1 MTTPLP
7 SLNALRAFESVARH
21 LHYPSAADELNVSP
35 AAVKQLISKLES
47 SLGVKLVERNG
58 RGLVLTASGAA
69 GTEQLTAAMNLLS
82 SSVQK
87 MKAQP
92 QSTRI
97 IVSVESSL
105 AATWLV
111 PTLADFRSHFEGVNV
126 LIESSQEVV
135 DLHRSDVDVAIRYG
149 VTQDNSLVSHRLF
162 EDIIFPVCS
171 PSMLSENGLTDITEL
186 AHLPL
191 IHWDISKMP
200 WARETRKWFTWES
213 WFKHTNANYTPT
225 GEALYFNDYGM
236 AVQAAIAGQ
245 GVVLASWPILQ
256 NVVNAGLLVQPFK
269 EVLCTDIGYDI
280 VTTPDAGAEV
290 ETFVSWIRKAAAKK
304 PYRKPESAG

>member
-1 MTTPLP
+1 MNAPLP

-47 SLGVKLVERNG
+47 SLGVKLVERHG

-69 GTEQLTAAMNLLS
+69 GNAQLTTAMNLLV

-87 MKAQP
+87 MRAQP
-92 QSTRI
+92 QTTRI

-111 PTLADFRSHFEGVNV
+111 PTLADFRTLFEGVNV
-126 LIESSQEVV
+126 LIDSSQKVV

-149 VTQDNSLVSHRLF
+149 VTPDNSLVSHRLF
-162 EDIIFPVCS
+162 EDLIFPVCS
-171 PSMLSENGLTDITEL
+171 PSMVSANNLKDISDL
-186 AHLPL
+186 ARVPL
-191 IHWDISKMP
+191 IHWDISMLP
-200 WARETRKWFTWES
+200 WTTETRKWFTWDS
-213 WFKHTNANYTPT
+213 WFTHTNTEHTPT
-225 GEALYFNDYGM
+225 NEALYFSDYGV

-256 NVVNAGLLVQPFK
+256 SVIHAGLLVQPFN
-269 EVLCTDIGYDI
+269 EVLTTDIGYDI
-280 VTTPDAGAEV
+280 VTTPDARAEV
-290 ETFVSWIRKAAAKK
+290 ETFVSWIRNAAETKA
-304 PYRKPESAG
+304 